1 MKKEPKKDLIGCFVL
16 SLINKNIEPGF
27 LLGSLIQEQSKE
39 SQLMSVL
46 ENLTMCVLSLT
57 GVIDTWDICVA
68 MDFTLIVLK

>member
-1 MKKEPKKDLIGCFVL
+1 MKKEPKKDLIGCFIL

-68 MDFTLIVLK
+68 MGLHFNSLK